1 MTGLVIF
8 LLLLVLH
15 VSHTAVGI
23 GAEHLAAQET
33 QHGRLSIVT
42 VHHVISTPDCRGGGG
57 REGGRKVKVCER
69 DTGKRKGG
77 REIGEKTKCA
87 HLNLE
92 ALLTRSE

>member
-8 LLLLVLH
+8 LLLVVLH
-15 VSHTAVGI
+15 VCHAAVGI
-23 GAEHLAAQET
+23 GAEHLATQET
-33 QHGRLSIVT
+33 QHGRLPVVT
-42 VHHVISTPDCRGGGG
+42 VHHVISTPDCRGEEEEGGG
-57 REGGRKVKVCER
+57 KKGESLER